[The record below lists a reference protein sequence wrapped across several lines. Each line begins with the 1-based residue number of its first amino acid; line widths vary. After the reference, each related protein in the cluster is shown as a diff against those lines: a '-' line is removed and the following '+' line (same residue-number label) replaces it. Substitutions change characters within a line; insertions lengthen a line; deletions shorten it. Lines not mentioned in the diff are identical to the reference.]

1 MSSNASQATRVA
13 GEGVARAPEEH
24 TRDGAPGDTAP
35 GLLASAEVLWDDV
48 RVIAHE
54 HLRLVALEARRA
66 GRSLALLLVYGI
78 LAGGL
83 ILGAWAGALAAL
95 VVWLIGAGLPASGAL
110 LIAALLN
117 LAVAGLCVLAIRRHS
132 RHLGFPA
139 TVRSLQRNRAVAATA
154 QGTS

>member
-1 MSSNASQATRVA
+1 VSSNAAHATRVA
-13 GEGVARAPEEH
+13 GEGAAQAPHEHARDDH
-24 TRDGAPGDTAP
+24 APGDNGP

-66 GRSLALLLVYGI
+66 GRSLAWLLIYGI

-83 ILGAWAGALAAL
+83 SLGAWAGALAAL
-95 VVWLIGAGLPASGAL
+95 VLWLIGAGLPASGAL

-117 LAVAGLCVLAIRRHS
+117 LAAAALCVLAIRRRS

-139 TVRSLQRNRAVAATA
+139 TLRSLERDRAVAAAA
-154 QGTS
+154 QRP

>member
-1 MSSNASQATRVA
+1 MSSNAAHDTRVA
-13 GEGVARAPEEH
+13 REGAAQAPH
-24 TRDGAPGDTAP
+24 DHARDGDEP

-66 GRSLALLLVYGI
+66 GRSLAWLLIYGI

-83 ILGAWAGALAAL
+83 MLGAWAGALAAL

-117 LAVAGLCVLAIRRHS
+117 IGAAGLCVLAIRRRS

-139 TVRSLQRNRAVAATA
+139 TLRSLERDRAVAAAA
-154 QGTS
+154 QHS

>member
-1 MSSNASQATRVA
+1 VSSNVAHATRVA
-13 GEGVARAPEEH
+13 GEGAAHAPDEHAQDDHARDD
-24 TRDGAPGDTAP
+24 DGP
-35 GLLASAEVLWDDV
+35 GLLASAELLWDDV

-66 GRSLALLLVYGI
+66 GRSLAWLLIYAI

-83 ILGAWAGALAAL
+83 SLGAWAGALAAL

-117 LAVAGLCVLAIRRHS
+117 IGAAGLCVLAIRRHS

-139 TVRSLQRNRAVAATA
+139 TVRSLQPDRAVAAA
-154 QGTS
+154 ARRP